1 MRICGL
7 ILPALLLTGFSLPAF
22 SDYLAGRQ
30 AYNAGRYEEAYKL
43 WQEAARRGDAKSLYE
58 LGKLYGDG
66 LGVLRNIVHAHAY
79 FNVAAA
85 KGQREAFAA
94 RQIVES
100 RMTPEQLAQA
110 EKLALELHSDLTRSA
125 AASSAAKSVST
136 TGANRKAERPAWK
149 KGYSWNVY
157 VELPNGRKI
166 EKYRNF
172 RGKGKYDGQQLLVMD
187 TEGATIYLTDSLN
200 EKALVRKSK
209 PSTVYDPE
217 RHVFDWPLEVAKEWQ
232 KPYQVLVGDKITRRP
247 GRFRVEAFEEVK
259 TDAGMFMAFKIIE
272 YGSGGGIRAQ
282 EWYAPEVRW
291 IVKKTS
297 RSRKKG
303 KTRIYLKSYDLSE

>member
-1 MRICGL
+1 MKAMRICGL

-149 KGYSWNVY
+149 KGY
-157 VELPNGRKI
+157 
-166 EKYRNF
+166 
-172 RGKGKYDGQQLLVMD
+172 
-187 TEGATIYLTDSLN
+187 
-200 EKALVRKSK
+200 
-209 PSTVYDPE
+209 
-217 RHVFDWPLEVAKEWQ
+217 
-232 KPYQVLVGDKITRRP
+232 
-247 GRFRVEAFEEVK
+247 
-259 TDAGMFMAFKIIE
+259 
-272 YGSGGGIRAQ
+272 
-282 EWYAPEVRW
+282 
-291 IVKKTS
+291 
-297 RSRKKG
+297 
-303 KTRIYLKSYDLSE
+303 